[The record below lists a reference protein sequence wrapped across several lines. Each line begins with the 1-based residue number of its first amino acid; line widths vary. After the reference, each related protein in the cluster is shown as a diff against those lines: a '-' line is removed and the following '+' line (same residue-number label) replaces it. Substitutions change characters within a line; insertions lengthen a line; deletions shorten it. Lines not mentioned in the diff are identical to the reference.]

1 MEHVYDDGG
10 RSAYFRGTCGD
21 CAVRAIAIATECD
34 YREVYDTLAAIC
46 GTSPR
51 NGVGREAIH
60 AYMQRIGWHWHP
72 TMRVGSGC
80 MVHMRASELPS
91 GRIVCRLSKHVA
103 AVVDGVLH
111 DTYDCTR
118 GGTRC
123 VYGYWSQ

>member
-1 MEHVYDDGG
+1 MRHVYDDGG
-10 RSAYFRGTCGD
+10 RSAYFSGTCGD
-21 CAVRAIAIATECD
+21 CAVRAVAIATESD
-34 YREVYDTLAAIC
+34 YKQVYDELFAIC
-46 GTSPR
+46 GASPR
-51 NGVGREAIH
+51 NGVSREAID
-60 AYMQRIGWHWHP
+60 AYMQRIGWHWHS

-80 MVHMRASELPS
+80 TVHMKANELPS

-123 VYGYWSQ
+123 VYGYWHK